1 MSLKDRLTQD
11 MKDAMRAKDKVRL
24 GVVRMLLSELKK
36 KAIDDRAELD
46 EAAEIALVQKA
57 VKQRREA
64 AEAFDKGG
72 RPESA
77 EAERAEAAILE
88 AYLPEQLS
96 DQDLR
101 AAVKELVEQTGAT
114 GPSDMGKLMGP
125 LMKRFA
131 GRLDGN
137 RARQA
142 VQEALRG

>member
-11 MKDAMRAKDKVRL
+11 MKDAMKAGEKLKL
-24 GVVRMLLSELKK
+24 GVVRMLLAELKK

-77 EAERAEAAILE
+77 EQERAESVILE
-88 AYLPEQLS
+88 AYLPEQLG
-96 DQDLR
+96 DDELA
-101 AAVKELVEQTGAT
+101 AAVKELVEQTGAS

-125 LMKRFA
+125 LMKKFA

-142 VQEALRG
+142 VQDALKG

>member
-11 MKDAMRAKDKVRL
+11 MKDAMRAKDKLRL

-36 KAIDDRAELD
+36 KAIDDRAEPD
-46 EAAEIALVQKA
+46 EAAEMALVQKA

-64 AEAFDKGG
+64 AEAFDEGG

-77 EAERAEAAILE
+77 EQERAEGLILE

-96 DQDLR
+96 DEELH
-101 AAVKELVEQTGAT
+101 AAVAELVEQTGAS

-125 LMKRFA
+125 LMKKFA

-142 VQEALRG
+142 VQAALKG

>member
-11 MKDAMRAKDKVRL
+11 MKDAMKAQDKLRL

-46 EAAEIALVQKA
+46 DAAEIALVQKA

-72 RPESA
+72 RADSA
-77 EAERAEAAILE
+77 EQERAEAAILE

-96 DQDLR
+96 DEELS
-101 AAVKELVEQTGAT
+101 AAVKELVDETGAS

-142 VQEALRG
+142 VQAALKG